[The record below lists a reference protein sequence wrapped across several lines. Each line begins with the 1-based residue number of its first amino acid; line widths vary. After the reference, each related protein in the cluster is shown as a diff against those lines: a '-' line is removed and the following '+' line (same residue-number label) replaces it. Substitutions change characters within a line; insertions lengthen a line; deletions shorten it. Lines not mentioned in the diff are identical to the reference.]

1 MEHESKAQVS
11 FIDTVFLQQYGL
23 GEHNALDY
31 FSTSQ
36 FYDPSCINEQIK
48 MQARFNEFEASKLD
62 HTYSIFIGKCKALN
76 SISGILL

>member
-1 MEHESKAQVS
+1 MEHVPKTDVS
-11 FIDTVFLQQYGL
+11 FKDTVFLQQFGL

-48 MQARFNEFEASKLD
+48 MQARFNELEAASLD
-62 HTYSIFIGKCKALN
+62 HTFS
-76 SISGILL
+76 